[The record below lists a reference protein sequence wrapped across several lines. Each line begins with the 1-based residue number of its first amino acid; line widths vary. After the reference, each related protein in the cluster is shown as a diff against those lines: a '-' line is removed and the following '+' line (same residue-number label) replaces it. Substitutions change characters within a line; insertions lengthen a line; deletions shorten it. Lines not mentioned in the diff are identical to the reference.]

1 MRVEA
6 EIPDVEPEPRELTVS
21 HGLTDRV
28 FRGIILSGALFSLV
42 VLALISGFLL
52 FRGFGVFRDFGFSFF
67 TSSRWEA
74 AADDGSAPA
83 SFGVAAMLVGSVV
96 IATIAV
102 VLAVPFAMAVALFLE
117 YYAPQRLKRVLV
129 SVLDMVASIPSV
141 IWGIWGY
148 TILMPHAVGWS
159 KTLNSWLGWIPVFKV
174 PVPIFERSP
183 FIAGMLLAMMILPI
197 ITSVT
202 REVYGQAPRD
212 QIDAAYGLGA
222 TKWGALRTVVLPF
235 GRSGVVGG
243 TMLGLGRALGETI
256 AVYLVLNLVF
266 KVNFHILASVGGNVA
281 SLIASR
287 FGEATPYELKALM
300 AAGLVLFL
308 LTLTVNFMATA
319 VVNRAGKGAK

>member
-1 MRVEA
+1 MQDDQ
-6 EIPDVEPEPRELTVS
+6 DVIEPEPRELVVS

-28 FRGIILSGALFSLV
+28 FRGFVLAGALFSLV
-42 VLALISGFLL
+42 VLALISAFLL
-52 FRGFGVFRDFGFSFF
+52 FRGLQVFKDFGFSFF
-67 TSSRWEA
+67 TSSKWEA
-74 AADDGSAPA
+74 AADDGSTPA

-96 IATIAV
+96 VATIAV
-102 VLAVPFAMAVALFLE
+102 LLAVPFAMSVALCLE
-117 YYAPQRLKRVLV
+117 YYAPQRLKRLLV
-129 SVLDMVASIPSV
+129 SVLDMVAAIPSV

-159 KTLNSWLGWIPVFKV
+159 KTLNHWLGWIPVFKV
-174 PVPIFERSP
+174 PAPIFERSP

-197 ITSVT
+197 ITSVA

-308 LTLTVNFMATA
+308 LTLSVNFLATSI
-319 VVNRAGKGAK
+319 VNRSRRVAK